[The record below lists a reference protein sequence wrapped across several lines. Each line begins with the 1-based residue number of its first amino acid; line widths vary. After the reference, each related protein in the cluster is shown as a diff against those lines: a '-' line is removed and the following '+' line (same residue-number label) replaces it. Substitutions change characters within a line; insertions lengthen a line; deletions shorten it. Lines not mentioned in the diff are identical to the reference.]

1 MVLQSAGSLSTGF
14 IPWGNFKKTTLKNK
28 IYDKIFAKNLNSK
41 GNFSGRMQNTKQHM
55 LISQIDLLLILFLK
69 Y

>member
-1 MVLQSAGSLSTGF
+1 MENL
-14 IPWGNFKKTTLKNK
+14 KKTTLQNK
-28 IYDKIFAKNLNSK
+28 IYDKIFTKSLNSK
-41 GNFSGRMQNTKQHM
+41 GNFSGLTQNTKQQM